1 MDSRF
6 WIPYRLSTFPTFT
19 SKRPISLAGQWD
31 RLLVMRSI
39 SKPEVSGWGITENL
53 VA

>member
-1 MDSRF
+1 MRR
-6 WIPYRLSTFPTFT
+6 IKPAFPDATAEFT

-39 SKPEVSGWGITENL
+39 SKPDVSGWGVIENL